1 MDEDLRRPM
10 NAGDV
15 TLLLQGIRL
24 GTPDAVSQ
32 LIEAVYGE
40 LRRMAE
46 VKMRAIRPG
55 HTLLPTALVN
65 EAFLRLVGNS
75 DQLEDRGHFFGAAAR
90 AMERV
95 LVDYARQKKA
105 LKRGGADAQR
115 VTLHDLHVQATDSSL
130 CVLEVH
136 EAISTLE
143 RETPD
148 LALLVRFRFF
158 MGMTLEQIA
167 ELEGV
172 SLATVK
178 RRWTFARAWLYDH
191 LEG

>member
-1 MDEDLRRPM
+1 M

-40 LRRMAE
+40 LRVMAE
-46 VKMRAIRPG
+46 LKMRAVRPG

-75 DQLEDRGHFFGAAAR
+75 DRLEDRGHFFGAAAR

-115 VTLHDLHVQATDSSL
+115 VTLHDLHVQAPDSQL
-130 CVLEVH
+130 GVLEVH

-143 RETPD
+143 REAPD
-148 LALLVRFRFF
+148 LATIVRFRFF

-167 ELEGV
+167 DLEGV